1 MSEKVKAKKKVIWL
15 KYFKEIKIKLRL
27 REQNRWGFQ
36 GLSVNTKK
44 VFTCEAKWKK
54 RIIKTRNLLFSY
66 LSKAN
71 QSPHNLKVNC
81 MFTL

>member
-44 VFTCEAKWKK
+44 VFTCEAKWEKK
-54 RIIKTRNLLFSY
+54 NNKNKKSTF
-66 LSKAN
+66 
-71 QSPHNLKVNC
+71 
-81 MFTL
+81 